1 MDSILK
7 YIVLAL
13 ALVSTINLNGQ
24 STLKMKVYGI
34 CGMCQDRIE
43 TAAKSIIGVTDA
55 NWEMAEDEL
64 TVQFQEGL
72 FQELELH
79 QHLASV
85 GHDTD
90 KVKATAE
97 VYNNLHGCCKY
108 RDDSEYDL
116 QEGDD
121 HNLDVGEEEEEE
133 EEENKDDLGGN
144 ANAEVDHSAHAI
156 SGMVYEMSV
165 TGELEPL
172 IGAYIYLANTASG
185 TSTDVDGY
193 FTFKKPNDKIDED
206 LLVVSYLGYEN
217 DTINMQ
223 GNKTV
228 SITMKSSLVLD
239 AIEVVHKRKST
250 QVSFIDPIKSLKI
263 GQKELCKA
271 ACCNLSESFETTPS
285 VDAISTDA
293 ITGTRKIEMLGLA
306 GPYVQVTRENMP
318 FIRGLAA
325 SNGFSYTPGTWVESI
340 QLNMGA
346 GSVVNGPESMTGQ
359 INVEIKKPE
368 LSEKLFLNLYANMAQ
383 RIEANLD
390 QAFKINDKWST
401 GYLLHGNYQ
410 NQFQDRNNDGF
421 QDMPDNTQFIA
432 MNRWKYNSGQGKFAQ
447 FGIKGTYIDKS
458 SGQGDLSTI
467 DAPITTSPWRADF
480 LTERLEGWAKIG
492 KVFEDK
498 PYASY
503 GLQLSAS
510 YHNQEASFGDR
521 PYNAQQTSLYANY
534 IYQTII
540 TDTKHQIKYGASYQ
554 FDDISEDVKTY
565 QFDREEHLI
574 GAFSEYQFVPNDKYT
589 LVLGLRGDYHNNFG
603 FFVTPR
609 IHMKYNPNET
619 TSWRIAAGRGQRTAT
634 IFSENIGL
642 FASNRSIIID
652 NDSNS
657 DAPYGLN
664 AEISYNAGINFTKE
678 IMINQRSAVFGIDY
692 YYTTFDQ
699 QVVID
704 YDMNPQEVQFYNL
717 NGRSYSHSI
726 QSQIDIELL
735 DGFDVRL
742 AYRYNN
748 PKTDFKSGSDVRPL
762 VAKQRAFF
770 NLAYE
775 TESKWS
781 FDLTGNWIST
791 KRIPSTQSNP
801 EEYRINTESPAYFTF
816 NGQVS
821 KKMGS
826 SVDVYVGGEN
836 LLDYRQENAIIQ
848 FDNPWGEYFDSSLVW
863 GPVQG
868 RVVYIGMRYRMP

>member
-1 MDSILK
+1 MNSIIK
-7 YIVLAL
+7 YIVLCIAL
-13 ALVSTINLNGQ
+13 ISTISINAQ
-24 STLKMKVYGI
+24 TTLKINVSGI
-34 CGMCQDRIE
+34 CGMCQERIE
-43 TAAKSIIGVTDA
+43 TTAKSVIGVTSA
-55 NWEMAEDEL
+55 SYNLSESEL
-64 TVQFQEGL
+64 TVDFQNGL
-72 FQELELH
+72 FLESDLH
-79 QHLASV
+79 NALASV

-90 KVKATAE
+90 KVKATDE
-97 VYNNLHGCCKY
+97 VYSNLHGCCKY
-108 RDDSEYDL
+108 RDQDVIDAHKVPSDNMKIL
-116 QEGDD
+116 NDD
-121 HNLDVGEEEEEE
+121 Q
-133 EEENKDDLGGN
+133 K
-144 ANAEVDHSAHAI
+144 AHTI
-156 SGMVYEMSV
+156 SGMVYEL
-165 TGELEPL
+165 TIAGELQPL
-172 IGAYIYLANTASG
+172 IGANISLANTGSG
-185 TSTDVDGY
+185 TSTDVEGY
-193 FTFKKPNDKIDED
+193 FTFHKPHDKIDED

-223 GNKTV
+223 GNLTV
-228 SITMKSSLVLD
+228 SITMKSSLIMD
-239 AIEVVHKRKST
+239 AVEVVHKRKST

-263 GQKELCKA
+263 TEKELFKA
-271 ACCNLSESFETTPS
+271 ACCNLSESFTTTPS
-285 VDAISTDA
+285 VDAVSTDA
-293 ITGTRKIEMLGLA
+293 VTGTRKIEMLGLA
-306 GPYVQVTRENMP
+306 GPYVQITRENMP

-325 SNGFSYTPGTWVESI
+325 SNGLSYTPGSWVQSI

-368 LSEKLFLNLYANMAQ
+368 LSDKLFVNLYANLAGRM
-383 RIEANLD
+383 EANID

-410 NQFQDRNNDGF
+410 KSFQDRNSDGF
-421 QDMPDNTQFIA
+421 QDMPDNNQLIA
-432 MNRWKYNSGQGKFAQ
+432 MNRWKYNSGQGRFAQ
-447 FGIKGTYIDKS
+447 FGIKGTYIDRS
-458 SGQGDLSTI
+458 SGQRANAENIIVS
-467 DAPITTSPWRADF
+467 SPWRANL

-510 YHNQEASFGDR
+510 YHNQEATFGDR
-521 PYNAQQTSLYANY
+521 PYDAQQTSLYANY

-540 TDTKHQIKYGASYQ
+540 TDPKHKIKYGASYQ
-554 FDDISEDVKTY
+554 LDDIAEDVSTY

-574 GAFSEYQFVPNDKYT
+574 GAFTEYQYVPNEKYT

-603 FFVTPR
+603 FFATPR

-642 FASNRSIIID
+642 FASNRSIIIN
-652 NDSNS
+652 NDESS
-657 DAPYGLN
+657 DVPYGLN

-678 IMINQRSAVFGIDY
+678 FMINGRSAIFGIDY

-704 YDMNPQEVQFYNL
+704 YDMSPQEVHFYNL
-717 NGRSYSHSI
+717 DGKSYSHSI
-726 QSQIDIELL
+726 QSQIDVELF

-742 AYRYNN
+742 AYRFNN
-748 PKTDFKSGSDVRPL
+748 PMTDFDSGTDVRPL

-781 FDLTGNWIST
+781 FDLTGNWILT
-791 KRIPSTQSNP
+791 KRIPTTASNP
-801 EEYRINTESPAYFTF
+801 EEFRISTESPAYFTF
-816 NGQVS
+816 NGQIS
-821 KKMGS
+821 KKIGKS
-826 SVDVYVGGEN
+826 LDIYLGGEN
-836 LLDYRQENAIIQ
+836 LLDFRQENAIIQ
-848 FDNPWGEYFDSSLVW
+848 FDNPWGDYFDSSLVW

>member
-1 MDSILK
+1 MNSIFK
-7 YIVLAL
+7 YIVLAV
-13 ALVSTINLNGQ
+13 ALIFTINLNGQ
-24 STLKMKVYGI
+24 SELKIKVSGI
-34 CGMCQDRIE
+34 CGMCQERIE
-43 TAAKSIIGVTDA
+43 TTAKSVIGVTNA
-55 NWEMAEDEL
+55 NWDQAENEL
-64 TVQFQEGL
+64 TVGYQAGL
-72 FQELELH
+72 FLESDLH
-79 QHLASV
+79 NALAKV

-90 KVKATAE
+90 KIKATDE
-97 VYNNLHGCCKY
+97 VYANLHGCCKY
-108 RDDSEYDL
+108 RD
-116 QEGDD
+116 Q
-121 HNLDVGEEEEEE
+121 DVIDAHKSPSDNNDTKIEEEKEE
-133 EEENKDDLGGN
+133 
-144 ANAEVDHSAHAI
+144 DHI
-156 SGMVYEMSV
+156 LSGMVYEMTI
-165 TGELEPL
+165 TGELQPL
-172 IGAYIYLANTASG
+172 IGANIYLANTGSG
-185 TSTDVDGY
+185 TSTDIDGY
-193 FTFKKPNDKIDED
+193 FTFHKPHDKLDED

-223 GNKTV
+223 GNNTV
-228 SITMKSSLVLD
+228 SITMKSSLILD
-239 AIEVVHKRKST
+239 AVEVIHKRKST
-250 QVSFIDPIKSLKI
+250 QVSFIDPIKSQKI
-263 GQKELCKA
+263 TEKELCKA

-285 VDAISTDA
+285 VDAVATDA
-293 ITGTRKIEMLGLA
+293 VTGTRKIEMLGLA

-368 LSEKLFLNLYANMAQ
+368 LSQKLNLNLYSNMAQ
-383 RIEANLD
+383 RLEANID

-410 NQFQDRNNDGF
+410 NKFQDRNKDGF
-421 QDMPDNTQFIA
+421 QDMPDNTQLIA
-432 MNRWKYNSGQGKFAQ
+432 LNRWKYNSGQGRFAQ

-458 SGQGDLSTI
+458 SGQGIIQNDQPNQT
-467 DAPITTSPWRADF
+467 PWRADF
-480 LTERLEGWAKIG
+480 LTERIEGWAKIG
-492 KVFEDK
+492 KVFVDK

-534 IYQTII
+534 IYQSII

-554 FDDISEDVKTY
+554 FDDIAEDVITY

-574 GAFSEYQFVPNDKYT
+574 GAFSEYQFVPNKKYT

-664 AEISYNAGINFTKE
+664 AEVSYNAGINFTKE
-678 IMINQRSAVFGIDY
+678 IMINQRSAIFGIDY

-704 YDMNPQEVQFYNL
+704 YDINPQEVHFYNL
-717 NGRSYSHSI
+717 DGRSFSHSI

-735 DGFDVRL
+735 NRFDVRI

-781 FDLTGNWIST
+781 LDLTGNWIST
-791 KRIPSTQSNP
+791 KRIPTTETNP
-801 EEYRINTESPAYFTF
+801 EEFQLNTESPAYFTF

-821 KKMGS
+821 KKIGS
-826 SVDVYVGGEN
+826 NLDIYVGGEN
-836 LLDYRQENAIIQ
+836 LLDYRQEKAIIQ

>member
-1 MDSILK
+1 MNSILK
-7 YIVLAL
+7 YIVLAI
-13 ALVSTINLNGQ
+13 ALVSTINLTGQ
-24 STLKMKVYGI
+24 SELKINVSGI
-34 CGMCQDRIE
+34 CGMCQERIE
-43 TAAKSIIGVTDA
+43 TTANSVIGVTSASWDL
-55 NWEMAEDEL
+55 AENEL
-64 TVQFQEGL
+64 TVGYQPGL
-72 FQELELH
+72 FLESDLH
-79 QHLASV
+79 NALAKA

-90 KVKATAE
+90 KMKATDD
-97 VYNNLHGCCKY
+97 VYSNLHSCCKY
-108 RDDSEYDL
+108 RD
-116 QEGDD
+116 QEVIDAHKSPSD
-121 HNLDVGEEEEEE
+121 NNDTKIEEEEEE
-133 EEENKDDLGGN
+133 EEE
-144 ANAEVDHSAHAI
+144 EAHTL
-156 SGMVYEMSV
+156 SGMVYEMTI
-165 TGELEPL
+165 TGELQPL
-172 IGAYIYLANTASG
+172 IGANIYLANTGSG
-185 TSTDVDGY
+185 TSTDIDGY
-193 FTFKKPNDKIDED
+193 FMFQKSQDKLDED

-228 SITMKSSLVLD
+228 SITMKSSLIMD

-250 QVSFIDPIKSLKI
+250 QVSFIDPIKSQKI
-263 GQKELCKA
+263 TEKELCKA

-285 VDAISTDA
+285 VDAVATDA
-293 ITGTRKIEMLGLA
+293 VTGTRKIEMLGLA

-368 LSEKLFLNLYANMAQ
+368 LSEKLFVNLFANMAQ
-383 RIEANLD
+383 RLEANLD

-401 GYLLHGNYQ
+401 GYLLHGNNQ
-410 NQFQDRNNDGF
+410 NRFQDRNKDGF
-421 QDMPDNTQFIA
+421 QDMPDNTQLIA

-458 SGQGDLSTI
+458 SGQGETINDLPNPT
-467 DAPITTSPWRADF
+467 PWRAEF

-503 GLQLSAS
+503 GLQLSTS

-540 TDTKHQIKYGASYQ
+540 TNTKHQIKYGASYQ
-554 FDDISEDVKTY
+554 FDDIAEDIKTY

-652 NDSNS
+652 NDPDS

-664 AEISYNAGINFTKE
+664 AEVSYNAGINFTKE
-678 IMINQRSAVFGIDY
+678 IIINGRSAIFGVDY

-699 QVVID
+699 QVVVD
-704 YDMNPQEVQFYNL
+704 YDMNPQEVHFYNL
-717 NGRSYSHSI
+717 DGRSYSHSI

-742 AYRYNN
+742 AYRFNN

-775 TESKWS
+775 TGSKWS

-791 KRIPSTQSNP
+791 KRIPTTASNP
-801 EEYRINTESPAYFTF
+801 EEYRLNTESPAYFTF

-821 KKMGS
+821 KKIGR

-836 LLDYRQENAIIQ
+836 LLDFRQEDAILQ